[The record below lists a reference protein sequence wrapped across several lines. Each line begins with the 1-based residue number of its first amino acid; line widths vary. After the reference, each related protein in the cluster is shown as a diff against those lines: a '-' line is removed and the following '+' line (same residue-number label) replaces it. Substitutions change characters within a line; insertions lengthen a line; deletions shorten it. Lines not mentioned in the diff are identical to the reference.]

1 MSTKGS
7 ENILRIP
14 LKFGTIT
21 TTYQPAAA
29 VCKLNKGTYHMTWN
43 SAIIGTNMT
52 NIMYFITADSSY
64 GLGVWV
70 ELMGLNKYLVGPAQ
84 QTLPYIVS
92 ISNTVIITQ
101 DNTPIFPYISPF
113 SGAVSGYQT
122 CTGVQYDQMNYLNIL
137 KVGP

>member
-21 TTYQPAAA
+21 TTYQPAA

-64 GLGVWV
+64 NNGNSF
-70 ELMGLNKYLVGPAQ
+70 ELMGLNKYLVNAGQ
-84 QTLPYIVS
+84 QTQPYMVS
-92 ISNTVIITQ
+92 ISNTVVITH
-101 DNTPIFPYISPF
+101 DNTGIFPYISPF
-113 SGAVSGYQT
+113 SGANNGYQT
-122 CTGVQYDQMNYLNIL
+122 CIGVQYDQMNYLNIL
-137 KVGP
+137 KVG